1 MVATVGRTGA
11 IWYEGSTR
19 RERLMDAL
27 ARIRLDVLV
36 ALTPENA
43 AYLSGRTS
51 TIATLWRLPALV
63 AVAVNGRGEIA
74 VAAGDNEI
82 GGYEG
87 VVARFA
93 HPLWIEHLDL
103 PQSAADLAARVDAA
117 RPEGA
122 LTRPA
127 QFDAEL
133 MLDAVAGAIGAVT
146 TGRRVGAELAQLPAW
161 VTEGLRVRLPD
172 VEWVDAGA
180 VFDDLRAIK
189 DADEIAHL
197 RLAAE
202 LTETGIAAAR
212 DALRPGLSA
221 IGVSAAYQ
229 RAIWERAANDNR
241 FAALRQ
247 VEGLVSVGDGSGPV
261 AVGPGQTVKLD
272 MQVDVGGYHSDVGRT
287 YALEPTAEQEA
298 VYDSLRDALGT
309 VVAALGPGVPMRDVW
324 AVGTERMRAAGFA
337 NYSRGHLG
345 HSVGLAHNYE
355 EPPFIAADEVR
366 PLTPG
371 MVVSVELPYYLLG
384 VGSFQMER
392 MVHIG
397 MSGAEALDRL
407 PFELDPKRGG
417 EGATDARV
425 AP

>member
-1 MVATVGRTGA
+1 MVATAGRTGA
-11 IWYEGSTR
+11 IWYEGATR
-19 RERLMDAL
+19 RERLRDAVQRNDL
-27 ARIRLDVLV
+27 AVLLV
-36 ALTPENA
+36 VTPENA

-51 TIATLWRLPALV
+51 TIATLWRLPGLV
-63 AVAVNGRGEIA
+63 AVAVSGRDDIA

-103 PQSAADLAARVDAA
+103 RQSGADLAARVDAA

-122 LTRPA
+122 LSRPA
-127 QFDAEL
+127 QFDAEV
-133 MLDAVAGAIGAVT
+133 MLDAVAGAVGAVVAT
-146 TGRRVGAELAQLPAW
+146 DRRVGAELALLPAW
-161 VTEGLRVRLPD
+161 VAEGLRARLPE
-172 VEWVDAGA
+172 VEWIEAGA

-189 DADEIAHL
+189 DGDEIAHL

-212 DALRPGLSA
+212 DALQPGLSVV
-221 IGVSAAYQ
+221 GVLAAYQ
-229 RAIWERAANDNR
+229 RAIWDRAANDDR

-247 VEGLVSVGDGSGPV
+247 VEGLVSVGDGSGSV

-272 MQVDVGGYHSDVGRT
+272 MQVDVGGYHSDIGRT
-287 YALEPTAEQEA
+287 YALNPTAEQEA
-298 VYDSLRDALGT
+298 VYDALREALAA

-345 HSVGLAHNYE
+345 HSVGLAHSYE
-355 EPPFIAADEVR
+355 EPPFIAADEAR
-366 PLTPG
+366 PLAPG

-384 VGSFQMER
+384 VGTFQMER

-397 MSGAEALDRL
+397 ASGAELLDRL
-407 PFELDPKRGG
+407 PFELDPS
-417 EGATDARV
+417 
-425 AP
+425 

>member
-1 MVATVGRTGA
+1 MVTKVGRVGA
-11 IWYEGSTR
+11 VWYEGATR
-19 RERLMDAL
+19 RERLADAL
-27 ARIRLDVLV
+27 RRNQLDVLLG
-36 ALTPENA
+36 LTPENA

-51 TIATLWRLPALV
+51 VIATLWRLPGLV
-63 AVAVNGRGEIA
+63 AVVVNDRGERA

-82 GGYEG
+82 GGYDG
-87 VVARFA
+87 AVARFA

-103 PQSAADLAARVDAA
+103 QNTGMNLATRVEAA

-122 LTRPA
+122 LSRPA

-133 MLDAVAGAIGAVT
+133 MLDAVASAVGAVVT
-146 TGRRVGAELAQLPAW
+146 AGRRVAAELAMLPAW
-161 VTEGLRVRLPD
+161 LAEGLRQRLPHL
-172 VEWVDAGA
+172 EWVEAGA

-189 DADEIAHL
+189 DVDEIAHL

-202 LTETGIAAAR
+202 LTETGIAGAR
-212 DALRPGLSA
+212 DALQPGLSA

-229 RAIWERAANDNR
+229 RAIWDRAVSDDR

-247 VEGLVSVGDGSGPV
+247 VEGLVSVGDGTAPV
-261 AVGPGQTVKLD
+261 SVGPGQTVKLD

-287 YALEPTAEQEA
+287 YALEPTTAQQA
-298 VYDSLRDALGT
+298 VYDALRDALAA

-337 NYSRGHLG
+337 SYSRGHLG

-355 EPPFIAADEVR
+355 EPPFIAADEAR
-366 PLTPG
+366 PLAAG
-371 MVVSVELPYYLLG
+371 MVISVELPYSLLG

-392 MVHIG
+392 MVRIG
-397 MSGAEALDRL
+397 ASEAEVLDRL
-407 PFELDPKRGG
+407 PFQLDPKQGS
-417 EGATDARV
+417 EG
-425 AP
+425 

>member
-1 MVATVGRTGA
+1 VVVTAGRMGA
-11 IWYEGSTR
+11 VWYEGATR
-19 RERLMDAL
+19 RERLADAL
-27 ARIRLDVLV
+27 QRNRLDVLL

-51 TIATLWRLPALV
+51 IIATLWRLPGLV
-63 AVAVNGRGEIA
+63 AVAVNDQGEMA
-74 VAAGDNEI
+74 VAAGDNET
-82 GGYEG
+82 GGYDG

-103 PQSAADLAARVDAA
+103 RNPGVNLESKVDAA
-117 RPEGA
+117 RPEGV
-122 LTRPA
+122 LPRPA

-133 MLDAVAGAIGAVT
+133 MLDAVAAAAGAVVSA
-146 TGRRVGAELAQLPAW
+146 GRRIGAELAMLPAW
-161 VTEGLRVRLPD
+161 VAEGLRQRLANL
-172 VEWVDAGA
+172 EWVEAGA

-202 LTETGIAAAR
+202 LTETGIAGAR
-212 DALRPGLSA
+212 DALRPGLGA
-221 IGVSAAYQ
+221 IGVSAAYH
-229 RAIWERAANDNR
+229 RAIWDRAASDHR
-241 FAALRQ
+241 FTALRQ
-247 VEGLVSVGDGSGPV
+247 VEGLVSVGDGAAPTT
-261 AVGPGQTVKLD
+261 VGPGQTVKLD

-287 YALEPTAEQEA
+287 YALKPTPEQQA
-298 VYDSLRDALGT
+298 VYDALRDALAA

-355 EPPFIAADEVR
+355 EPPFIAADEAR
-366 PLTPG
+366 PLAPG
-371 MVVSVELPYYLLG
+371 MVISVEVPHYLLG

-392 MVHIG
+392 MVRIG
-397 MSGAEALDRL
+397 ASEVEVLDRL
-407 PFELDPKRGG
+407 PFQLDPR
-417 EGATDARV
+417 
-425 AP
+425 

>member
-1 MVATVGRTGA
+1 MVAEVEPVGEV
-11 IWYEGSTR
+11 WYEWGTR
-19 RERLMDAL
+19 RERLADAL
-27 ARIRLDVLV
+27 QRNRLDVLL
-36 ALTPENA
+36 ALSPENA

-51 TIATLWRLPALV
+51 VIATLWRLPGLV
-63 AVAVNGRGEIA
+63 GVAVNDRGETA
-74 VAAGDNEI
+74 VAAGDNET
-82 GGYEG
+82 GGFEG

-103 PQSAADLAARVDAA
+103 RRPGTDLVARVNAA

-122 LTRPA
+122 LPRPA

-133 MLDAVAGAIGAVT
+133 MLDAVAAAATAVVA
-146 TGRRVGAELAQLPAW
+146 TGRRIGSELSMLPTW
-161 VTEGLRVRLPD
+161 VAEGLCQRLPN
-172 VEWVDAGA
+172 VEWIEAGA
-180 VFDDLRAIK
+180 IFDDLRAIK
-189 DADEIAHL
+189 DADETGYL

-212 DALRPGLSA
+212 DALQPGLSA

-229 RAIWERAANDNR
+229 RAIWDRAASDHR
-241 FAALRQ
+241 FATLRQ
-247 VEGLVSVGDGSGPV
+247 VEGLVSVGAGTASMS
-261 AVGPGQTVKLD
+261 VGPGQTVKLD

-287 YALEPTAEQEA
+287 YALEPTTEQQA
-298 VYDSLRDALGT
+298 VYDALRDALAA

-324 AVGTERMRAAGFA
+324 AIGTERMRAAGFA

-355 EPPFIAADEVR
+355 EPPFIAANEAR
-366 PLTPG
+366 PLATG

-397 MSGAEALDRL
+397 ASGADVLDRL
-407 PFELDPKRGG
+407 PFELDPGRGSEVG
-417 EGATDARV
+417 RDA
-425 AP
+425 